1 MRIALGSDH
10 GGFRLKEAIKEMLQ
24 QNNIAYEDFG
34 TDSTESVDYPDFAE
48 MVSEAVLSG
57 KCDQGILCCG
67 TGIGIS
73 IAANKVPGIRAALCS
88 DCFSARMAREHNNA
102 NILCLGGRVVGPG
115 LAVEIVNAW
124 LKAGF
129 LGGRHQRRLDK
140 IAAIEDKYR
149 NGRCE

>member
-10 GGFRLKEAIKEMLQ
+10 GGYWLKETIKEMLQ
-24 QNNIAYEDFG
+24 QNNIAYQDFG
-34 TDSTESVDYPDFAE
+34 TDSTETVDYPDFAE
-48 MVSEAVLSG
+48 KVSEAVLSG
-57 KCDQGILCCG
+57 ICDQGILCCG

-124 LKAGF
+124 LKADF
-129 LGGRHQRRLDK
+129 LGGRHQRRLNK
-140 IAAIEDKYR
+140 IAVIEERHR
-149 NGRCE
+149 ND